1 MGLIPKQ
8 DKIKLKILKY
18 NLSKLKMHVW
28 NLHISSHGE
37 QLKQDS
43 IT

>member
-1 MGLIPKQ
+1 MGLMPGQ
-8 DKIKLKILKY
+8 DKIKQKILRY

-37 QLKQDS
+37 QLKHDS